1 MDGAGHP
8 GLESGAGRP
17 PAGAAC
23 CVPSDF
29 EFRFLRW
36 AGSPVSCPRILSTGN
51 TSRRLSAFNVVARGV
66 VKVPEILQGSGRKEK
81 RSVLIFFYKGIIYQ
95 ITVGHRGLRKN
106 KLMSGTQGSETRNIS
121 YKESRNYNHLYW
133 FVCSKGILLP
143 LIFLLSF
150 LFYFIYF

>member
-1 MDGAGHP
+1 M
-8 GLESGAGRP
+8 
-17 PAGAAC
+17 
-23 CVPSDF
+23 
-29 EFRFLRW
+29 
-36 AGSPVSCPRILSTGN
+36 
-51 TSRRLSAFNVVARGV
+51 VARGV